1 MANWVGASVFRGL
14 LDEVMRINEE
24 QRNRFLA
31 KWTAHCALCAANILA
46 CLAWHS
52 KEHHDIRESPAIVIV
67 QSLLQQ

>member
-1 MANWVGASVFRGL
+1 
-14 LDEVMRINEE
+14 MRINEE
-24 QRNRFLA
+24 QRNRLLA
-31 KWTAHCALCAANILA
+31 KWTAHCALCAANISA